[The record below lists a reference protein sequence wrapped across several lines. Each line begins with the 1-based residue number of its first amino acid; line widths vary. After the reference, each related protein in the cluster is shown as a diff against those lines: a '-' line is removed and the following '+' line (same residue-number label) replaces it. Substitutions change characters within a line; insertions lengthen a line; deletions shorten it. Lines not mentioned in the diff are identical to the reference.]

1 MTDTSLSTMV
11 ILKTE
16 EFHEQI
22 NQAKKAA
29 QVQSTLYY
37 TKAIFTFGLCII
49 LPDIISLVFVWHV
62 CCSFQIMNHAT
73 SQVFKSIA
81 FILFKGP
88 IGKIPIVNGMTI
100 LLLLQVVEQN
110 MYIAMMVTW
119 IYILYNMLVVPRIYD
134 VLNLCMYPMVIGFV
148 CLTAILANWVC
159 SKNLFFAHF
168 AIVSLSQKIFGKC
181 DTPYIPIF
189 VAYMYVIGVLINV
202 IGFFI
207 YL

>member
-1 MTDTSLSTMV
+1 MTDTALSTMV

-37 TKAIFTFGLCII
+37 TKAIFTFGLYII
-49 LPDIISLVFVWHV
+49 LPDILSLVFVWHV
-62 CCSFQIMNHAT
+62 CCSFQITNHAT

-81 FILFKGP
+81 FILFQGP
-88 IGKIPIVNGMTI
+88 IGKIPIVNGLTV
-100 LLLLQVVEQN
+100 LLLLELIDQSS
-110 MYIAMMVTW
+110 YIAMLVTW
-119 IYILYNMLVVPRIYD
+119 IYILYKMLVVPRIYD
-134 VLNLCMYPMVIGFV
+134 ILNLCMYPMVIGFIF
-148 CLTAILANWVC
+148 LIAILSNWIC
-159 SKNLFFAHF
+159 SKDLFFAHF
-168 AIVSLSQKIFGKC
+168 AIVSLSQKIFGKG
-181 DTPYIPIF
+181 DTPYIPAF
-189 VAYMYVIGVLINV
+189 VAYVYAIGVLINI